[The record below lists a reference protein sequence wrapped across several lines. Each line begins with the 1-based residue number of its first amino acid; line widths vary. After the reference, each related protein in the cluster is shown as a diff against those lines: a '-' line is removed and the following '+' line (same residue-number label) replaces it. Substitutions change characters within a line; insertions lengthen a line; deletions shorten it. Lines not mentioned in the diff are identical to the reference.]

1 MNSPKI
7 SFNKNNHAWT
17 FIYFSDAFDFLNNKA
32 ISRGEL
38 NYKEGAVKCI
48 HYGDILT
55 KFHQIL
61 DSSSPLLPYINDDVD
76 VEKVSSLKTGDI
88 VIADTAEDYAVGKSI
103 EVSITDDSK
112 VIAGLHTMS
121 CRPKKN
127 FASGFLGYY
136 LNSTAYHG
144 QLRRLV
150 TGTKVYA
157 INKSEIRKT
166 NLHFPGVEEQQK
178 IAAFLTALDEK
189 ILLIDKTIASL
200 NDLKRG
206 LMDRLFK
213 RRVRFNGKDGT
224 TFGKWRLSTI
234 GAEGTFYYGK
244 SAPKWSLS
252 DTATTP
258 CIRYGDLYTKHEYV
272 VKDVDTYT
280 EIEREKLVFS
290 KGGEVLVPRVGEDP
304 LDFCKCAYLPM
315 KNIAIGEMISVYETD
330 NDGLYIS
337 YYFNSQ
343 MKKTFAKYVEGG
355 NVSNLYY
362 TYLEGIE
369 LEVPTIDEQK
379 RISDF
384 LSVLIEKIDVNKNKK
399 EKYVTLKRAFMQQM
413 FV

>member
-1 MNSPKI
+1 MTAPVLRFKVDGSSYPSWNEIKLKDCV
-7 SFNKNNHAWT
+7 N
-17 FIYFSDAFDFLNNKA
+17 FSKGGTLSKTDLNPQGDVPCLLY
-32 ISRGEL
+32 GEL
-38 NYKEGAVKCI
+38 YTTYGEVANSVISKTNRTADLVKS
-48 HYGDILT
+48 HKNDV
-55 KFHQIL
+55 
-61 DSSSPLLPYINDDVD
+61 LLPMSG
-76 VEKVSSLKTGDI
+76 E
-88 VIADTAEDYAVGKSI
+88 TAED
-103 EVSITDDSK
+103 
-112 VIAGLHTMS
+112 IAKATCVLQEGVAYGGDLMVMRS
-121 CRPKKN
+121 N
-127 FASGFLGYY
+127 SLNGSFLSYS
-136 LNSTAYHG
+136 LNSVN
-144 QLRRLV
+144 RRKISRIAQGKTV
-150 TGTKVYA
+150 VH
-157 INKSEIRKT
+157 INSSRVSEISINVPR
-166 NLHFPGVEEQQK
+166 LDEQQK
-178 IAAFLTALDEK
+178 IAAFFTTLDEK

-200 NDLKRG
+200 NNLKHG
-206 LMDRLFK
+206 LMDCLFK

-272 VKDVDTYT
+272 VKAVDTYT

-369 LEVPTIDEQK
+369 LEVPTIDEQMK
-379 RISDF
+379 ISDF

-399 EKYVTLKRAFMQQM
+399 ENYIRLKRAFMQQM

>member
-1 MNSPKI
+1 MVKEYRMSKPRL
-7 SFNKNNHAWT
+7 T
-17 FIYFSDAFDFLNNKA
+17 FLNNSKQPYPAWSMSLLKDAVEINPKTESMPNKFVYIDLEAVQRGALISTKIYEKQDAPSRAQRLLKA
-32 ISRGEL
+32 NDVLFQMVRPYQKNNYIFEL
-38 NYKEGAVKCI
+38 EG
-48 HYGDILT
+48 
-55 KFHQIL
+55 
-61 DSSSPLLPYINDDVD
+61 SLPT
-76 VEKVSSLKTGDI
+76 VSSTG
-88 VIADTAEDYAVGKSI
+88 YAQLRTKENCPKFI
-103 EVSITDDSK
+103 YYT
-112 VIAGLHTMS
+112 LHTEKFVRNVLDR
-121 CRPKKN
+121 C
-127 FASGFLGYY
+127 
-136 LNSTAYHG
+136 
-144 QLRRLV
+144 
-150 TGTKVYA
+150 TGGTYPA
-157 INKSEIRKT
+157 INSSDLGEIAINIPCK
-166 NLHFPGVEEQQK
+166 EEQQK
-178 IAAFLTALDEK
+178 IAAFFTTLDEK

-200 NDLKRG
+200 NNLKHG
-206 LMDRLFK
+206 LMDCLFK

-272 VKDVDTYT
+272 VKAVDTYT

-369 LEVPTIDEQK
+369 LEVPTIDEQMK
-379 RISDF
+379 ISDF

-399 EKYVTLKRAFMQQM
+399 ENYIRLKRAFMQKM